1 MEERDPPASKK
12 GSHKDSLQAKPRPP
26 PTPPPSRA
34 KAAEDS
40 WHSES
45 LFQFSEG
52 ESPAMKEQGEIPNK
66 SMKHH
71 SAFKKGSHK
80 DSLQA
85 PPPPPT
91 DTPPENAWHSGYFVK
106 ENPQS

>member
-1 MEERDPPASKK
+1 MK
-12 GSHKDSLQAKPRPP
+12 G
-26 PTPPPSRA
+26 
-34 KAAEDS
+34 
-40 WHSES
+40 
-45 LFQFSEG
+45 
-52 ESPAMKEQGEIPNK
+52 QGEIPNK

-85 PPPPPT
+85 SPPT
-91 DTPPENAWHSGYFVK
+91 DTPPENAWHPGYFVK